1 VGTPKNQSILKAF
14 SILQSFKAPDEW
26 LTSAELS
33 RRARLP
39 GASGYRLVHT
49 LEQIG
54 AVVRDSRG
62 RFRPGM
68 LLLTLSQDII
78 AGELWREVSQSILG
92 ELAAELNLT
101 VNVGVLEAGMVT
113 YVAKAG
119 DSPLSLRTQVGAQL
133 EAYCTALGRVLL
145 AALSAEALEAFLRE
159 GDLIALTEH
168 TVTDPG
174 AFLAQVARV
183 RSQGYAVDDRE
194 TLDDLR
200 CLGAAIRN
208 PAGETVAAISVSDNA
223 RLMTEARLDDLKGV
237 VMSAAEAIGARL
249 YPRGASIRPDL
260 GCSRNRDNLCADY
273 GAADSRLAGRQKTK
287 TYLGALAG

>member
-1 VGTPKNQSILKAF
+1 LKAF

-68 LLLTLSQDII
+68 LLLSLSQDII
-78 AGELWREVSQSILG
+78 AGELWREVSQSVLCR
-92 ELAAELNLT
+92 LAAELRLT

-119 DSPLSLRTQVGAQL
+119 EGRFALRTRVGTQL

-145 AALSAEALEAFLRE
+145 AALSDDALDAFLRE

-168 TVTDPG
+168 TVTNP
-174 AFLAQVARV
+174 AVFRQQMVRV
-183 RSQGYAVDDRE
+183 RSEGFAVDDRE

-200 CLGAAIRN
+200 CLAAAIRN
-208 PAGETVAAISVSDNA
+208 PAGQTVAAISLSDDA
-223 RLMTEARLDDLKGV
+223 HLMTEGRLEDLKGV
-237 VMSAAEAIGARL
+237 LFSAAEAIGARL
-249 YPRGASIRPDL
+249 YPRGASHPSDLPGGRVLGPVLPDYDPIEA
-260 GCSRNRDNLCADY
+260 R
-273 GAADSRLAGRQKTK
+273 GAAASTNENYVRAM
-287 TYLGALAG
+287 AV